1 MRPVKSL
8 ISFALFFSLMLG
20 ACENY
25 NYLPSQKDFKTSS
38 LGSYLVLYYQ
48 SPLSSTGL
56 DETEGELIAISSDSV
71 FVLNKGSFCEAI
83 ARDSVSGFDLQY
95 AKPKRSYWTT
105 AGFLAWSLTHGQLA
119 VGTAFLNLIAVN
131 LIHENIVRNSFSDEQ
146 DLTLDELSLFARF
159 PKGLPDGVNKK
170 DIK

>member
-1 MRPVKSL
+1 MRSAKSL
-8 ISFALFFSLMLG
+8 ICFIILFSLMLG

-25 NYLPSQKDFKTSS
+25 NYLPSQKDFKTSF
-38 LGSYLVLYYQ
+38 LGSHLTVYYT

-56 DETEGELIAISSDSV
+56 DEAEGELIAISSDSV
-71 FVLNKGSFCEAI
+71 YVLNEGSFCEAI
-83 ARDSVSGFDLQY
+83 ARDSISGFDLQY
-95 AKPKRSYWTT
+95 AKPNRSYWTT

-119 VGTAFLNLIAVN
+119 AGTAFLNLIAVN

-146 DLTLDELSLFARF
+146 DLTLDELLPFARF

>member
-1 MRPVKSL
+1 MRSVKSL
-8 ISFALFFSLMLG
+8 ICFVILFSLMLG

-25 NYLPSQKDFKTSS
+25 NYLPSQRDFKTSP
-38 LGSYLVLYYQ
+38 LGSYLTLYYS

-56 DETEGELIAISSDSV
+56 DEAEGELIAVSSDSV
-71 FVLNKGSFCEAI
+71 YLLNKGSFCEAI
-83 ARDSVSGFDLQY
+83 ARDSISGYDLQY
-95 AKPKRSYWTT
+95 AKPNRSYWTT

-119 VGTAFLNLIAVN
+119 LATAFLNLIAVN
-131 LIHENIVRNSFSDEQ
+131 VIDENTVRNSFSDEQ
-146 DLTLDELSLFARF
+146 DLTLDELSPYARF